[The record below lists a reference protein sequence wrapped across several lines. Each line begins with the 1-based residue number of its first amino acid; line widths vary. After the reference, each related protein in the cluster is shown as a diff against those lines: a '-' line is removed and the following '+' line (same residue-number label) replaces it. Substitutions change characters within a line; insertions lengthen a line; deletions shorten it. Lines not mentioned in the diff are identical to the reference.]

1 MAFMRRFYDVLS
13 YMKVKKPY
21 YYIKINRTLK
31 DHAYVW
37 HEFLC
42 TFNGECYLPN
52 KIWISNE
59 TLQLFTDSAGSA
71 SLGCGAYFSG
81 KWVQFKWPEFWE
93 NEQFMSD
100 ITFLELVPIII
111 AMFAWKPFFINKKIL
126 LRIDN
131 QALVRI
137 MNKRTSK
144 SKNIMQ
150 LIRPFGCLFDA

>member
-1 MAFMRRFYDVLS
+1 MMPMSGMNFYVPLTGN
-13 YMKVKKPY
+13 VTFRKKM
-21 YYIKINRTLK
+21 
-31 DHAYVW
+31 
-37 HEFLC
+37 
-42 TFNGECYLPN
+42 
-52 KIWISNE
+52 WISNE

-111 AMFAWKPFFINKKIL
+111 AMFAWKLFFINKKIL

-137 MNKRTSK
+137 MIKRTSK